1 LFFLF
6 LKKTNALTIVAIT
19 KGKTN
24 NGWNS
29 GTEGDG
35 VSDGFGLGECVGRT
49 WLGDGADESHGVGIV
64 DGKRVESF
72 QQRKLK

>member
-19 KGKTN
+19 KGKTVN
-24 NGWNS
+24 DWNS
-29 GTEGDG
+29 RTEGDG
-35 VSDGFGLGECVGRT
+35 VSDGF
-49 WLGDGADESHGVGIV
+49 WLGDGVDESHGVGNG